1 MEVGKAERFLR
12 WQFALDGL
20 WEEALH
26 LRPGER
32 GGKDRFLSWLEKAR
46 RDVAVELFFETEEGE
61 MFLGLRFPPERDV
74 QRRLAMALLDLD
86 RPGPSLAVSLAA
98 LRVFPGL
105 EGLFEG
111 GPDFMELGVVN
122 AWKSF
127 GPLRFW
133 EGSSSS
139 PLEAFRGRLDSEEE
153 RRYRGPLPLPLA
165 LEAAFSSPW
174 PHWMGFPVSSPS
186 PEGHRLDPA
195 KAEKVLARWA
205 PVTRRRPR

>member
-1 MEVGKAERFLR
+1 MDTGKEGRFLR
-12 WQFALDGL
+12 WQFALDAL

-26 LRPGER
+26 LLPGEKGR
-32 GGKDRFLSWLEKAR
+32 KERFLLWLEGAR

-86 RPGPSLAVSLAA
+86 RPGLSLAVSLAV

-105 EGLFEG
+105 EGLFER

-122 AWKSF
+122 AWRSF

-133 EGSSSS
+133 EGRSSS
-139 PLEAFRGRLDSEEE
+139 PLEALLERLDSEEE
-153 RRYRGPLPLPLA
+153 RRYRGPFPLPLA
-165 LEAAFSSPW
+165 LEAGFSSPL
-174 PHWMGFPVSSPS
+174 PHWMGLPVSSPS
-186 PEGHRLDPA
+186 PEGHRLDLA

-205 PVTRRRPR
+205 PVTRRLPR